1 MKNITV
7 KIKQLQK
14 LMNLPYPVLSV
25 YLGTAEKKTF
35 HANVVVSQ
43 FHSLIHQSL
52 TKDEQ
57 KKFKKDIDR
66 IISFLKEQYDSRG
79 KRSIVFFSAGEKLF
93 EVLEFE
99 FYLPPLCVILHTPY
113 LKPILEALDTY
124 TKYLVLLVDHKKARL
139 FTVHLGEIEEHKDV
153 FNGNVPQK
161 VRANEEHYYGR
172 SNKIFRHIEDHL
184 HRHLQF
190 IAEVINDF
198 VKDKNIHFIILGGHR
213 EIFKKIKYY
222 LPSHLQKLVLGQF
235 DTELNVPLNTVFLKS
250 KKIAEQIEQE
260 KLGREVNLK

>member
-1 MKNITV
+1 MKNTIV

-14 LMNLPYPVLSV
+14 ITNAPYPILSV

-52 TKDEQ
+52 SKDDQ
-57 KKFKKDIDR
+57 KTFRKDIDR

-79 KRSIVFFSAGEKLF
+79 KRSIAFFSAGENLW
-93 EVLEFE
+93 EVLDFE
-99 FYLPPLCVILHTPY
+99 FYLPPLCIILHAPY

-124 TKYLVLLVDHKKARL
+124 TKYLVLLVDHKKSRL

-161 VRANEEHYYGR
+161 V
-172 SNKIFRHIEDHL
+172 
-184 HRHLQF
+184 
-190 IAEVINDF
+190 
-198 VKDKNIHFIILGGHR
+198 
-213 EIFKKIKYY
+213 
-222 LPSHLQKLVLGQF
+222 
-235 DTELNVPLNTVFLKS
+235 
-250 KKIAEQIEQE
+250 
-260 KLGREVNLK
+260 